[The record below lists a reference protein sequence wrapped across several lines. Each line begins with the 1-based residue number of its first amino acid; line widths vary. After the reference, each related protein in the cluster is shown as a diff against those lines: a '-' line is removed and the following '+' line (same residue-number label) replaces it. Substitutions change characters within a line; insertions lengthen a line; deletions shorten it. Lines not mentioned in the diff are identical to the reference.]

1 MEIRTFEP
9 GEYKGVRI
17 YVRQYDKYDFEYLF
31 FFEKQLYTY
40 PFHIAN
46 TKIKG
51 AIGVAFNED
60 ELAKIKMMIEQE
72 AIKNIDILDIN
83 RKVAEKGN
91 QQIHRN
97 FIRRK
102 MTS

>member
-9 GEYKGVRI
+9 GEYKDVRI

-31 FFEKQLYTY
+31 FWCKQLYTY

-51 AIGVAFNED
+51 MVGAAFNED
-60 ELAKIKMMIEQE
+60 ELAKIKTMIEQE

-83 RKVAEKGN
+83 KKIADKGN

-97 FIRRK
+97 FIRRR
-102 MTS
+102 MGA